1 MATKKETNDKIV
13 KKPTEPETKKTAATK
28 TEDKKPSLKPA
39 ETVKKSTAK
48 KYHIAQRN
56 DNGMWQVKAEGA
68 EKALKLFKTQQE
80 AIDYAKKVADSQDGS
95 IMIHKKDGSFRKLT
109 Y

>member
-1 MATKKETNDKIV
+1 MATKKEEKVTA
-13 KKPTEPETKKTAATK
+13 KPAKEAQAKPAQKTAA
-28 TEDKKPSLKPA
+28 KPA
-39 ETVKKSTAK
+39 QEVKKAPAK
-48 KYHIAQRN
+48 KYHIAQRAE
-56 DNGMWQVKAEGA
+56 DSMWQVKAEGA

-80 AIDYAKKVADSQDGS
+80 AIDYAKKVADNQEGS